1 MLTRI
6 EITIETDEA
15 VAERLLDGLARLLP
29 LADAKIRA
37 TPALERRRQAASAP
51 PDLIGFV
58 ERIDPKSHTDLA
70 TVFAYVADVKGLPG
84 LDVATANAWSQLLD
98 WSQPADWR
106 FIVDNATRS
115 GHLQKIGR
123 GLRTVGPKG
132 RSLLKERLATPE
144 EVVERTR

>member
-84 LDVATANAWSQLLD
+84 LDVATANAWS
-98 WSQPADWR
+98 PA
-106 FIVDNATRS
+106 T
-115 GHLQKIGR
+115 
-123 GLRTVGPKG
+123 
-132 RSLLKERLATPE
+132 
-144 EVVERTR
+144 